1 MQRSSADGD
10 GGAIPGTTFSSLES
24 LVTAAFSFVSGPQA
38 TQVRAFVFNTDYN
51 TPASIFSS
59 PDSLR
64 FAAIGHFID
73 TCFRSQPADESDA
86 SAFFDSEITTQ
97 YALFPSFRCGNL
109 HGGAFVKRFTV
120 ASSNAYKSD
129 ETGENNTDT
138 YLPVDGFW

>member
-1 MQRSSADGD
+1 MQPSSAVGEA
-10 GGAIPGTTFSSLES
+10 GTVPGTVFTSLES
-24 LVTAAFSFVSGPQA
+24 LVTVAFNVISDPQA
-38 TQVRAFVFNTDYN
+38 EQARAFVFNSDCN
-51 TPASIFSS
+51 TPASIFSN

-73 TCFRSQPADESDA
+73 TCFRSQPADKSDT

-97 YALFPSFRCGNL
+97 YALFPSFRCGKL

-120 ASSNAYKSD
+120 ASSNVYKSD

-138 YLPVDGFW
+138 TLPVDGFW